1 MVYHLLPAL
10 VPFLAL
16 LRLWGLAHFFLEVSH
31 PCFLRII
38 IRTASSLRTE
48 TVPLARMADAAV
60 AAGLGELCITDHCD
74 LMDQDGGR
82 VYGYNWP
89 AAVSQFRETVPMFQG
104 RLNLRL
110 GLEFG
115 VPHVDRTAAEQI
127 LSLPELDFV
136 IGSVHNLSPAR
147 GGRDFYFVD
156 YPDAD
161 ACYAALDDYFA
172 SMSVLACT
180 DLYDVLGHIIYPLRY
195 MHTPVSLERYRET
208 IRTILRKVVEGGRGI
223 EINTYRGR
231 TIADWQPILELY
243 RDCGGEIVTVG
254 SDAHLPEHVGLGISE
269 ACALL
274 QQTGFRYLATY
285 EKRKPELHRL

>member
-1 MVYHLLPAL
+1 
-10 VPFLAL
+10 
-16 LRLWGLAHFFLEVSH
+16 
-31 PCFLRII
+31 
-38 IRTASSLRTE
+38 
-48 TVPLARMADAAV
+48 
-60 AAGLGELCITDHCD
+60 
-74 LMDQDGGR
+74 
-82 VYGYNWP
+82 
-89 AAVSQFRETVPMFQG
+89 
-104 RLNLRL
+104 
-110 GLEFG
+110 
-115 VPHVDRTAAEQI
+115 
-127 LSLPELDFV
+127 
-136 IGSVHNLSPAR
+136 
-147 GGRDFYFVD
+147 
-156 YPDAD
+156 
-161 ACYAALDDYFA
+161 
-172 SMSVLACT
+172 MSVLACT

>member
-1 MVYHLLPAL
+1 MLLTDYHTHSVLSPD
-10 VPFLAL
+10 
-16 LRLWGLAHFFLEVSH
+16 GN
-31 PCFLRII
+31 
-38 IRTASSLRTE
+38 
-48 TVPLARMADAAV
+48 VPLARMADAAV

-208 IRTILRKVVEGGRGI
+208 IRTILRLSLI
-223 EINTYRGR
+223 HI
-231 TIADWQPILELY
+231 
-243 RDCGGEIVTVG
+243 
-254 SDAHLPEHVGLGISE
+254 
-269 ACALL
+269 
-274 QQTGFRYLATY
+274 
-285 EKRKPELHRL
+285 